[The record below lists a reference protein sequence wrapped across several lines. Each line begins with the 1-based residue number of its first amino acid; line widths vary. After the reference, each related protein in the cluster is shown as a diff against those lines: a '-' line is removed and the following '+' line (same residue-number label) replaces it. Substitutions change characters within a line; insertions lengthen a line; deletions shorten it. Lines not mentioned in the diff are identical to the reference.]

1 MRDFADDL
9 ATLRK
14 RLEEAKTY
22 LDLSGLQARL
32 RALEADVGR
41 PDLWDDP
48 DAARTT
54 TTAYGRVGGDVE
66 LRLSRRTAVGDPHRR
81 GQHGDRDG
89 DVGVGRI
96 DRDDRRP
103 AE

>member
-32 RALEADVGR
+32 RALEADVNH
-41 PDLWDDP
+41 PNL
-48 DAARTT
+48 
-54 TTAYGRVGGDVE
+54 
-66 LRLSRRTAVGDPHRR
+66 
-81 GQHGDRDG
+81 
-89 DVGVGRI
+89 
-96 DRDDRRP
+96 
-103 AE
+103 